1 MELYPALSHIYIYY
15 NICNILLILFT
26 HLFTILKLMF
36 YPFMYPQFLKYCES
50 AININWMSELETH
63 SLCLCSWQPLVSALP
78 SLSLTQVWR
87 LLFNRSVMS
96 NSLQPHGLQ
105 HTRLP
110 CLSPSPE
117 QTRVWVDSRSW
128 WWTGRPGVLRFMG
141 REELDMTE
149 PLNWTEVLLYSS
161 KWQLCLAVPWSE
173 YNTILRVVLFC
184 VF

>member
-110 CLSPSPE
+110 CLSPSPRACSNSCPLSHWCHPTISSSVVPLSFGP
-117 QTRVWVDSRSW
+117 QSVRS
-128 WWTGRPGVLRFMG
+128 
-141 REELDMTE
+141 DIC
-149 PLNWTEVLLYSS
+149 N
-161 KWQLCLAVPWSE
+161 QNLAIPK
-173 YNTILRVVLFC
+173 LFKSC
-184 VF
+184 QDIVC